1 MPLALRRA
9 GRRAQRISA
18 RRGNPQAGLDA
29 DGPAP
34 LRLSARGA
42 EGPGERGMAA
52 AAELDVETGAGGKR
66 ERLVVFASTLGTV
79 FEWYDFFIYGTL
91 AGIIGRLFF
100 PTDNAGL
107 QFLLALASFAI
118 GFGFR
123 PLGAVLFGYLGDRF
137 GRKYTFLATIL
148 IMGLATAGV
157 GLVPGFATIG
167 IAAPVIIVGLRI
179 LQGLAL
185 GGEFGGA
192 AVYVAEH
199 APPKK
204 RGFYT
209 SFIQG
214 SVGAGFVLSILAVVG
229 TRSVLGEEAWNDWGW
244 RVPFLFSLVLLG
256 ISVWIRMMLHESPVF
271 RKMKD
276 KGEVAQNP
284 LKEAFRAPGNFRMIL
299 VALFGL
305 MAGTTVI
312 WYTSMFQ
319 MLYFLQNA
327 LRVDENTAQMLVG
340 FGAFAGLG
348 MFILCGWLSDKVG
361 RKPLIIA
368 GYVGALALTF
378 PLFHWVA
385 DEVNPAL
392 AEASRRAPIVVAG
405 PDCTFNPFAGTQATE
420 CGVLLDRVAKLNLH
434 YTKAEADAPVITIGG
449 APVADTSP
457 EGLTAALT
465 AAGYA
470 FDTVEP
476 TPRALAVAM
485 AAILILG
492 SLAALTFGGSAAL
505 LTEMFPARVRYSS
518 LSIPYNIGTGYF
530 GGFLPFISQLIIVST
545 GNPFS
550 GLWYPVGMVALAL
563 VVALIWLPETAGK
576 DLD

>member
-1 MPLALRRA
+1 MK
-9 GRRAQRISA
+9 
-18 RRGNPQAGLDA
+18 
-29 DGPAP
+29 
-34 LRLSARGA
+34 
-42 EGPGERGMAA
+42 A
-52 AAELDVETGAGGKR
+52 AAEVTDTTEADGKSGK
-66 ERLVVFASTLGTV
+66 LVVFASTLGTV

-100 PTDNAGL
+100 PTDNASL

-123 PLGAVLFGYLGDRF
+123 PLGAVVFGYLGDRF
-137 GRKYTFLATIL
+137 GRKYTFLATIV
-148 IMGLATAGV
+148 IMGVATAGV
-157 GLVPGFATIG
+157 GLVPSYAAIG
-167 IAAPVIIVGLRI
+167 VAAPIIIVVLRI

-214 SVGAGFVLSILAVVG
+214 SVGAGFVLSILAVIG
-229 TRSVLGEEAWNDWGW
+229 TRYAVGEEAWNDWGW

-256 ISVWIRMMLHESPVF
+256 ISIWIRMMLHESPVF
-271 RKMKD
+271 QKMKA
-276 KGEVAQNP
+276 KGEVVKNP
-284 LKEAFRAPGNFRMIL
+284 LKEAFRAPGNFKMIM

-327 LRVDENTAQMLVG
+327 LRVDESTAQMLVG

-348 MFILCGWLSDKVG
+348 MFIFCGWLSDKVG
-361 RKPLIIA
+361 RKPLILA
-368 GYVGALALTF
+368 GYVAALALTF
-378 PLFHWVA
+378 PLFHWVSNEA
-385 DEVNPAL
+385 NPAL
-392 AEASRRAPIVVAG
+392 AEASRRAPIVVSG
-405 PDCTFNPFAGTQATE
+405 PDCAFNPFASTQDTA
-420 CGVLLDRVAKLNLH
+420 CGVLLDRVAKLNVH
-434 YTKAEADAPVITIGG
+434 YTKAESPEAQVTVGG
-449 APVADTSP
+449 QRLADTSP
-457 EGLTAALT
+457 EGLKAALT
-465 AAGYA
+465 AAGYS
-470 FDTVEP
+470 FEKVEL
-476 TPRALAVAM
+476 TPRATLVIM
-485 AAILILG
+485 VAILILG

-563 VVALIWLPETAGK
+563 VVALIWMPETAGK
-576 DLD
+576 ELD

>member
-1 MPLALRRA
+1 M
-9 GRRAQRISA
+9 
-18 RRGNPQAGLDA
+18 
-29 DGPAP
+29 
-34 LRLSARGA
+34 GA
-42 EGPGERGMAA
+42 AVQ
-52 AAELDVETGAGGKR
+52 AAETEAGGPEDGNRR
-66 ERLVVFASTLGTV
+66 EKLVVFASTLGTV

-100 PTDNAGL
+100 PTDNASL

-123 PLGAVLFGYLGDRF
+123 PLGAVVFGYLGDKF
-137 GRKYTFLATIL
+137 GRKYTFLATIV
-148 IMGLATAGV
+148 IMGVATAGV
-157 GLVPGFATIG
+157 GLVPSFATIG
-167 IAAPVIIVGLRI
+167 VAAPIIIVTLRI

-214 SVGAGFVLSILAVVG
+214 SVGAGFVLSILAVIG
-229 TRSVLGEEAWNDWGW
+229 TRYAVGEEAWNDWGW

-256 ISVWIRMMLHESPVF
+256 ISIWIRLMLHESPVF
-271 RKMKD
+271 QKMKA
-276 KGEVAQNP
+276 KGEVVQNP
-284 LKEAFRAPGNFRMIL
+284 LKEAFRAPGNFKMIM

-327 LRVDENTAQMLVG
+327 LRVDENTAQAMVG
-340 FGAFAGLG
+340 LGAFAGLG
-348 MFILCGWLSDKVG
+348 MFIFCGWLSDKVG
-361 RKPLIIA
+361 RKPLILL
-368 GYVGALALTF
+368 GYVGALLLTF
-378 PLFHWVA
+378 PLFHWVSNEA
-385 DEVNPAL
+385 NPAL
-392 AEASRRAPIVVAG
+392 AEASRRAPIVVEG
-405 PDCTFNPFAGTQATE
+405 PDCSFNPFTSTQETA
-420 CGVLLDRVAKLNLH
+420 CGALLDRVAKLNVH
-434 YTKAEADAPVITIGG
+434 YTKMQGPEALVTVGG
-449 APVADTSP
+449 ERVADTSG
-457 EGLTAALT
+457 EGLKAALT
-465 AAGYA
+465 AAGYS
-470 FDTVEP
+470 FETVEL
-476 TPRALAVAM
+476 TPRATLVIM

-505 LTEMFPARVRYSS
+505 LTEMFPSRVRYSS

-563 VVALIWLPETAGK
+563 VAALIWMPETAGR